1 MGFQLPGGGATGI
14 LTPGFHVPGIIY
26 TRDYTHPGRVIST
39 APQVTLCGRRG
50 GWTPNGCFLIETWV
64 GLEFS
69 QDQSGMGVHILLH
82 VLVTT
87 HEKFLMEFLGK
98 KCVEL
103 ESFRISFSFVS
114 KTPPGSWNF

>member
-1 MGFQLPGGGATGI
+1 MFTEMGFQLPGGGATGI
-14 LTPGFHVPGIIY
+14 IPTC
-26 TRDYTHPGRVIST
+26 DYTHPSGVIST
-39 APQVTLCGRRG
+39 APLVTLCGQRG
-50 GWTPNGCFLIETWV
+50 GRAPNGCFLTETWV

-98 KCVEL
+98 KCVE
-103 ESFRISFSFVS
+103 S
-114 KTPPGSWNF
+114 